1 MRFAD
6 YEMER
11 AVLGCMIADRSVIPN
26 IVRAVSEADFSVP
39 FNRELFRKIIEI
51 SGRGTQLDA
60 ITLNA
65 ETGNK
70 DPAYVASITDTVPS
84 GANFS
89 FYCEK
94 VKRLSMTR
102 ALYKLLEESRKATP
116 DNVDQVLGNIIA
128 SAAEI
133 AEEGGGDDI
142 KTARDYILPMIK
154 DIEKAVECRAAL
166 SGYDTGF
173 DNINQITSG
182 IQNEYIVIGA
192 RASVGKTALGMNMT
206 RTLARNGIPTAYF
219 SLEMSSKALLMRMV
233 SDLSTVQAGALRG
246 GFVSEE
252 QLARISGQME
262 HMAEYKIYPVDN
274 TRGRFDKILSMSRYM
289 VRCLG
294 VKVIFIDHASL
305 MKHRDRKIQRH
316 EQFSEMSNELQ
327 NLQRELDV
335 PLILLAQLGRDS
347 EGRRPTLADLRESGG
362 FEQDADQVWLMFRE
376 RAKEATDTNI
386 DTEVNIAKNRNGAC
400 RTAHLLFQPHFVRF
414 VDKAEKR
421 YEGGRE

>member
-1 MRFAD
+1 MKFTD

-11 AVLGCMIADRSVIPN
+11 AVLGCMLADRSVIPN

-51 SGRGTQLDA
+51 SGRGAHLDE

-70 DPAYVASITDTVPS
+70 DPTYVASIADTVPS
-84 GANFS
+84 GANFA

-116 DNVDQVLGNIIA
+116 DTVEQVLGNLIA

-142 KTARDYILPMIK
+142 KTARDYILPMIT
-154 DIEKAVECRAAL
+154 DIENAVKTRAAL

-173 DNINQITSG
+173 ANINEITSG
-182 IQNEYIVIGA
+182 LQSEYIVIGA
-192 RASVGKTALGMNMT
+192 RASVGKTAIGLNMA
-206 RTLARNGIPTAYF
+206 RSLARNGIPTAYF

-252 QLARISGQME
+252 QLVKIAGQME

-274 TRGRFDKILSMSRYM
+274 TRGRFDKIISMSRYM

-305 MKHRDRKIQRH
+305 MKYRDRKIQRH

-335 PLILLAQLGRDS
+335 PLVLLAQLGRES

-362 FEQDADQVWLMFRE
+362 FEQDADQVWLMYRE
-376 RAKEATDTNI
+376 RAKEASDTNI
-386 DTEVNIAKNRNGAC
+386 PTEVNIAKNRNGAC
-400 RTAHLLFQPHFVRF
+400 GTAHLLFQPHFVRF
-414 VDKAEKR
+414 VDKAPER
-421 YEGGRE
+421 YN

>member
-1 MRFAD
+1 MRFTD
-6 YEMER
+6 YEMEK

-26 IVRAVSEADFSVP
+26 IVRAVSEADFSLP

-51 SGRGTQLDA
+51 SGRGTQLDV

-70 DPAYVASITDTVPS
+70 DPAYVASITDIVPS
-84 GANFS
+84 GANFA

-94 VKRLSMTR
+94 VKRLAMTR
-102 ALYKLLEESRKATP
+102 ALYNLLEESRKATP
-116 DNVDQVLGNIIA
+116 ENVDQVLGNIIA

-133 AEEGGGDDI
+133 AEEGSGEDI
-142 KTARDYILPMIK
+142 KTARDYIIPMIK
-154 DIEKAVECRAAL
+154 DIENAVKNRSAL

-173 DNINQITSG
+173 ENINAITSG

-206 RTLARNGIPTAYF
+206 RTLARNGIATAYF

-233 SDLSTVQAGALRG
+233 SDLSTVQAGSLRG

-305 MKHRDRKIQRH
+305 MKFRDRKIQRH

-335 PLILLAQLGRDS
+335 PIILLAQLGRDS

-376 RAKEATDTNI
+376 RAKNAEQTNI
-386 DTEVNIAKNRNGAC
+386 ETEVNIAKNRNGAC
-400 RTAHLLFQPHFVRF
+400 GTAELLFQPHFVRF
-414 VDKAEKR
+414 VDKADKR
-421 YEGGRE
+421 YEGGNQ

>member
-1 MRFAD
+1 MRFTD

-26 IVRAVSEADFSVP
+26 IVRAVSEADFSLP

-51 SGRGTQLDA
+51 SGRGTQLDV

-84 GANFS
+84 GANFA

-94 VKRLSMTR
+94 VKRLAMTR
-102 ALYKLLEESRKATP
+102 ALYNLLEESRKATP
-116 DNVDQVLGNIIA
+116 ENVDQVLGNIIA

-133 AEEGGGDDI
+133 AEEGSGEDI
-142 KTARDYILPMIK
+142 KTARDYIIPMIK
-154 DIEKAVECRAAL
+154 DIENAVKYRSAL

-173 DNINQITSG
+173 ENINAITSG

-206 RTLARNGIPTAYF
+206 RTLARNGIATAYF

-233 SDLSTVQAGALRG
+233 SDLSTVQAGSLRG

-305 MKHRDRKIQRH
+305 MKFRDRKIQRH

-335 PLILLAQLGRDS
+335 PIILLAQLGRDS

-376 RAKEATDTNI
+376 RAKNAEQSNI
-386 DTEVNIAKNRNGAC
+386 ETEVNIAKNRNGAC
-400 RTAHLLFQPHFVRF
+400 GTAELLFQPHFVRF
-414 VDKAEKR
+414 VDKADKR
-421 YEGGRE
+421 YEGGKE

>member
-1 MRFAD
+1 MRFTD
-6 YEMER
+6 YEMEK

-26 IVRAVSEADFSVP
+26 IVRAVSEADFSLP

-51 SGRGTQLDA
+51 SGRGTQLDV

-84 GANFS
+84 GANFA

-94 VKRLSMTR
+94 VKRLAMTR
-102 ALYKLLEESRKATP
+102 ALYNLLEESRKATP
-116 DNVDQVLGNIIA
+116 ENVDQVLGNIIA

-133 AEEGGGDDI
+133 AEEGSGEDI
-142 KTARDYILPMIK
+142 KTARDYIIPMIK
-154 DIEKAVECRAAL
+154 DIENAVKNRSAL

-173 DNINQITSG
+173 ENINAITSG

-206 RTLARNGIPTAYF
+206 RTLARNGIATAYF

-233 SDLSTVQAGALRG
+233 SDLSTVQAGSLRG

-305 MKHRDRKIQRH
+305 MKFRDRKIQRH

-335 PLILLAQLGRDS
+335 PIILLAQLGRDS

-376 RAKEATDTNI
+376 RAKNAEQTNI
-386 DTEVNIAKNRNGAC
+386 ETEVNIAKNRNGAC
-400 RTAHLLFQPHFVRF
+400 GTAELLFQPHFVRF
-414 VDKAEKR
+414 VDKADKR
-421 YEGGRE
+421 YEGGKE